1 MKNLLFQVKIYKKR
15 IDDKIAYFIIS
26 SSNI

>member
-1 MKNLLFQVKIYKKR
+1 MKTCFFKSKYIKKEL
-15 IDDKIAYFIIS
+15 DEKIAYFIIS